1 MSKPHFPYFAGVL
14 FFSSFLNPSLTS
26 FWHRFGSTF
35 GPEHTT
41 RHSRGARGTFQSI
54 TWPETFQDLHNI
66 LQALLNIL
74 QALPSNGLLVAI
86 QLYKM
91 VVQAAKILNYWI
103 PLFGTLF
110 ATFSK
115 TFLCPPCRPFL
126 TSFWCTFWIPSGP
139 EFVAAFCALNLMN
152 KASPD
157 QHTSTHHI
165 QTIAA
170 TEYKP

>member
-1 MSKPHFPYFAGVL
+1 MPTCSKPSKYCVETTFSIFRWGSIFQL
-14 FFSSFLNPSLTS
+14 FFEPFFDLLLAL
-26 FWHRFGSTF
+26 FGSTF

-103 PLFGTLF
+103 PLFGNTFDQKRTKPPRATL
-110 ATFSK
+110 
-115 TFLCPPCRPFL
+115 
-126 TSFWCTFWIPSGP
+126 
-139 EFVAAFCALNLMN
+139 
-152 KASPD
+152 KAS
-157 QHTSTHHI
+157 H
-165 QTIAA
+165 
-170 TEYKP
+170 